1 MEPKYS
7 EKGNGSNKLWWM
19 QGTDLQPLHKD
30 GRKEGREGGRKFKIN
45 TSPETLKRRR
55 AVSRNWPHQISG
67 DKWLRLS
74 ESMKLSKDKFTGT
87 DQFALIMCFL

>member
-1 MEPKYS
+1 MVDARDRFVAIT
-7 EKGNGSNKLWWM
+7 
-19 QGTDLQPLHKD
+19 QGW
-30 GRKEGREGGRKFKIN
+30 KERREGGREGGRNFKII

-55 AVSRNWPHQISG
+55 AVSRKWPHQISG

-87 DQFALIMCFL
+87 DQFGLTMCFL

>member
-1 MEPKYS
+1 MDQINYGGCKGQMCSHYTRMEGK
-7 EKGNGSNKLWWM
+7 
-19 QGTDLQPLHKD
+19 
-30 GRKEGREGGRKFKIN
+30 KEGREGGRNFKII

-55 AVSRNWPHQISG
+55 AVSRKWPHQISG

-87 DQFALIMCFL
+87 DQFGLIMCFL